1 MFIFHL
7 KEADVHSEKQ
17 KRDGSVHTIK
27 CFLMSTAWTLVIVYS
42 IPHFVKDGK
51 LAASQ
56 SQIPWLT

>member
-1 MFIFHL
+1 MFVFHL

-17 KRDGSVHTIK
+17 KWDGSVHTIK
-27 CFLMSTAWTLVIVYS
+27 YFLISTTWTLVIAHS

-51 LAASQ
+51 LAANQ